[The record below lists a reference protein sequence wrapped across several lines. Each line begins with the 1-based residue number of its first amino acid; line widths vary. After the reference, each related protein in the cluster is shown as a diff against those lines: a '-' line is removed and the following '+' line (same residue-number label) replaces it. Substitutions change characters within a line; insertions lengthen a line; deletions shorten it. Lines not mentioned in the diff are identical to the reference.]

1 MGIFYLSMVEY
12 CRQQPMDRI
21 GYLVTNA
28 FRGIN
33 NKGERIWL
41 LREAIGVMAIRQ
53 SKKTVT
59 FDAGNLL
66 SIPLSLKN
74 QGRTKEQHGDAVNTR
89 HKGYSIKGEVRVD
102 GISYLESLTFRGI
115 NDKGERIWLAM
126 KKEKSKGI

>member
-1 MGIFYLSMVEY
+1 M
-12 CRQQPMDRI
+12 
-21 GYLVTNA
+21 VTNA

-115 NDKGERIWLAM
+115 NDKGGSICHIYHQQISEIRNL
-126 KKEKSKGI
+126 